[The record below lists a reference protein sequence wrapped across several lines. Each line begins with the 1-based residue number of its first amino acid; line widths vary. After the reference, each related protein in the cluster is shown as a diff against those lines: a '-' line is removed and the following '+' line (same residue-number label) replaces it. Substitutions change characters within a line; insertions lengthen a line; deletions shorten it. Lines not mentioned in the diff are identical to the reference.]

1 MKKTLTL
8 LLLLFTAAV
17 FVNGQSGKKI
27 TVLHTNDLHSHFQ
40 GFAPESAYT
49 PLSTGDDKTVGGFS
63 RIAAIINAE
72 RAANPEGTIVV
83 DAGDCMMGTM
93 FHTMELYSGFE
104 LRLMKKAGY
113 DVMSLG
119 NHDFDLGP
127 ARYARMVNVAASEGP
142 IPELI
147 LSNAVTDP
155 TDVSDDPF
163 EELYDSRLLKQYTV
177 LEREGIKI
185 GLFSL
190 IGKDADE
197 SAPYAP
203 PVTFTPIVKTA
214 RLMVEKLRGQG
225 CSVIICLSHSGVT
238 LTKEGTWEGEDV
250 ELARKVKGIDLIVSG
265 HTHTLLEKPVMVD
278 GTPIVQVESAGK
290 YVGEVELEWDGKK
303 AVFSSY
309 KVIPVNDDIAGD
321 PEIQSLITEQEEK
334 IDFQILKP
342 LGLTCSMPVARASFP
357 LTCEEYGDVASSN
370 LGQFVA
376 DAIYRY
382 SNCKGSG
389 TDIAVTAAG
398 IIRDPVLP
406 GIQSVADI
414 FRVMSLG
421 SGSDGVPGYPLSQ
434 IYVTGRELKNIIE
447 ALLMTSASTPS
458 NYCFYSH
465 LKVTFDPKKRL
476 FNKVI
481 QLELT
486 DNAGSKSIIDTSK
499 KNKRLYS
506 IVSDSYMLD
515 NISLIKKKSFGL
527 LNVVPKDRNGKS
539 IQDMK
544 TAIMDFDKTRNGT
557 QEGKEWL
564 ALIYFL
570 NGNRG
575 QDSVSIP
582 VIPVYYMSPDFS
594 TEKLTR

>member
-8 LLLLFTAAV
+8 ILLLFAYSFFANAQTV
-17 FVNGQSGKKI
+17 QKI

-40 GFAPESAYT
+40 GFAPESDYT
-49 PLSTGDDKTVGGFS
+49 PLTTGDDKTVGGFS
-63 RIAAIINAE
+63 RIASIIARE
-72 RAANPEGTIVV
+72 KAGNPEGTIVV

-93 FHTMELYSGFE
+93 FHSMELYSGFE

-113 DVMSLG
+113 DVMALG
-119 NHDFDLGP
+119 NHDFDMGP
-127 ARYARMVNVAASEGP
+127 ARYARMVNIAASEGP
-142 IPELI
+142 IPELL
-147 LSNAVTDP
+147 LSNAVPDP
-155 TDVSDDPF
+155 TDVADDSF
-163 EELYDSRLLKQYTV
+163 EELYNTRLLKQYTV
-177 LEREGIKI
+177 IEREGIKI

-203 PVTFTPIVKTA
+203 PVTFASNIKTS
-214 RLMVEKLRGQG
+214 RLMVEKLRKMG

-238 LTKEGTWEGEDV
+238 LAKDGKWEGEDV

-265 HTHTLLEKPVMVD
+265 HTHTLLEKPIMVD
-278 GTPIVQVESAGK
+278 GTPIVQVECAGR
-290 YVGEVELEWDGKK
+290 YVGKVELNWDGEK
-303 AVFSSY
+303 VSFGSY
-309 KVIPVNDDIAGD
+309 RVIPVNDDIAGD
-321 PEIQSLITEQEEK
+321 PEIQSLIEEQEK
-334 IDFQILKP
+334 NIDFQILKP

-357 LTCEEYGDVASSN
+357 LTCVEYGDVASSN

-376 DAIYRY
+376 DAVYRY
-382 SNCKGSG
+382 SNFRGPG
-389 TDIAVTAAG
+389 TDISVTAAG

-406 GIQSVADI
+406 GVQSVADI

-458 NYCFYSH
+458 NYCYYSH
-465 LKVTFDPKKRL
+465 LKVTFDPKKGL

-486 DNAGSKSIIDTSK
+486 DKDGKKSIIDTSK

-506 IVSDSYMLD
+506 VVSDSYMLD

-527 LNVVPKDRNGKS
+527 LNVVPKNKDGEN

-544 TAIMDFDKTRNGT
+544 SAVIDFDKSKNGV

-575 QDSVSIP
+575 QDSTSLP
-582 VIPVYYMSPDFS
+582 VIPVYYMSPEYS
-594 TEKLTR
+594 TEKVAR

>member
-1 MKKTLTL
+1 MKTTLTL
-8 LLLLFTAAV
+8 LLLLITTAFT
-17 FVNGQSGKKI
+17 VNAQTVKKI

-40 GFAPESAYT
+40 GFAPESDYT
-49 PLSTGDDKTVGGFS
+49 PLTTGDDKTIGGFS
-63 RIAAIINAE
+63 RIAAIISREKAT
-72 RAANPEGTIVV
+72 NPEGTIVV

-113 DVMSLG
+113 DVMALG

-127 ARYARMVNVAASEGP
+127 ARYARMVNIAASEGQ

-155 TDVSDDPF
+155 TDVADDSF
-163 EELYDSRLLKQYTV
+163 EELFDTRLLKKYTIV
-177 LEREGIKI
+177 EREGIRI

-197 SAPYAP
+197 SAPYAV
-203 PVTFTPIVKTA
+203 PVTFASNIKTA
-214 RLMVEKLRGQG
+214 RHMVEKLKEQG
-225 CSVIICLSHSGVT
+225 CGVIICLSHSGVT
-238 LTKEGTWEGEDV
+238 LTKEGKWDGEDV
-250 ELARKVKGIDLIVSG
+250 ELARNVKGIDLIVSG
-265 HTHTLLEKPVMVD
+265 HTHTLLEKPIMVE
-278 GTPIVQVESAGK
+278 GIPIVQVEYAGK
-290 YVGEVELEWDGKK
+290 YVGEAEFSWDGKK
-303 AVFSSY
+303 ATFDSY
-309 KVIPVNDDIAGD
+309 KLIPVNDNIAGD
-321 PEIQSLITEQEEK
+321 PEIQSLIDEQEK
-334 IDFQILKP
+334 KVDFQVLKP

-376 DAIYRY
+376 DAVYSY
-382 SNCKGSG
+382 SNGKGDG
-389 TDIAVTAAG
+389 ADIAVTAAG

-406 GIQSVADI
+406 GIQCVADI

-421 SGSDGVPGYPLSQ
+421 SGNDGIPGYPLSK

-458 NYCFYSH
+458 NYCYYSH
-465 LKVTFDPKKRL
+465 LKVTYDPRKGL
-476 FNKVI
+476 FNKVT

-486 DNAGSKSIIDTSK
+486 DKEGHKSIIDTSK

-506 IVSDSYMLD
+506 VTSDSYMLD

-527 LNVVPKDRNGKS
+527 LNVVPKDKNGES

-544 TAIMDFDKTRNGT
+544 TAIMDFDSTRNGI

-564 ALIYFL
+564 AIIYFL
-570 NGNRG
+570 NGNEG
-575 QDSVSIP
+575 QNSAALP

-594 TEKLTR
+594 TEKVTK